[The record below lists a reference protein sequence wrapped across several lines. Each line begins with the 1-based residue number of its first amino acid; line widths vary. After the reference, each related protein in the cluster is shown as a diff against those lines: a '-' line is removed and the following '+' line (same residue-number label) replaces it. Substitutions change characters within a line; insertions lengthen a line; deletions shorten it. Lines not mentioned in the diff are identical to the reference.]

1 MSLDLRATEARR
13 SQPGGSGTSLA
24 TSSALLTLTQ
34 VVGNTGFFVAILV
47 IARELTRDG
56 RGIVAFATTAA
67 LIVARVSEFGMTNAT
82 TVVASR
88 RAEKRPRLLANTLLF
103 ALLCG
108 VVGGSGVAL
117 AMSVGGVGPSLTS
130 LELAAVAGGVL
141 GNTLLDAG
149 CSYLLGVQRVKL
161 WLIVAAPAPWIY
173 AGALIVLAAIGDV
186 SVSAAL
192 VAWAVAHLLWGFGA
206 SIMSVTIHS
215 IGRPDWQLFRE
226 TLHLGVRAWGG
237 TLSRFLNFRLDQL
250 VLGLLATQST
260 LAVYATAVNASE
272 VSLYVPVAVAAAA
285 IPTIARVS
293 PEHRVAQVLA
303 TVRRLLVITFAV
315 VVAAALVGVPLVP
328 LMFGG
333 RYQSAVLP
341 YVILLPGAL
350 GYVAIGVFSSALVN
364 SERPFL
370 SSLPSAVSLVT
381 GVAFDLIL
389 IPPFQASGA
398 AFAATLAFFAGG
410 VTAVVAYRRLT
421 PFGWNAL
428 IPRRADWRVLLAFR
442 RAHAFRDARPVKHWY
457 DQGHHEAS
465 LRLQSLTRS
474 KRMRTVLL
482 MTVLRGVGA
491 MLRDTRRA
499 GSAGW
504 LGAYASGANDAVRQ
518 RRQERRQR
526 LRLRSSQYYAIN
538 HAYRRVRILTGSDWG
553 SGLDWNGVRMLGY
566 HRVTDE
572 RDPLRVRPSVF
583 RAQMEWLLERDLKPI
598 RVDRAISL
606 LPAGADGTY
615 FSVTFDDGY
624 YDNLEIAL
632 PILED
637 LRIPAT
643 IYVVTAVIDG
653 TASFDWYRNPPPAL
667 SWDDLRAI
675 QSGGLVDVQPHTRT
689 HPALTRLG
697 LPAARDEIAGS
708 RADVEAN
715 LGLVCTS
722 FAYPAGIYGSR
733 EAGLVREA
741 GFAAGLT
748 TDPGVN
754 VDLESPF
761 GLRRTLLSAGDTL
774 TDFQA
779 KMRGVL
785 DRTSAL
791 ERMIRARR
799 ATPEG

>member
-1 MSLDLRATEARR
+1 MDLRTTEARR
-13 SQPGGSGTSLA
+13 SEPGGSGTSLA
-24 TSSALLTLTQ
+24 TSSALLTFTQ
-34 VVGNTGFFVAILV
+34 IIGNAGFFVAILV

-88 RAEKRPRLLANTLLF
+88 HAEKRPRLLANTLLV
-103 ALLCG
+103 AAASG

-117 AMSVGGVGPSLTS
+117 AMSIGGIGPKLTA

-149 CSYLLGVQRVKL
+149 YSYLLGVQRVKL
-161 WLIVAAPAPWIY
+161 WSIVAAPAPWIY
-173 AGALIVLAAIGDV
+173 ATVLIVLAAIGDV
-186 SVSAAL
+186 SVTAAL
-192 VAWAVAHLLWGFGA
+192 VAWAVAHLFWGVGA
-206 SIMSVTIHS
+206 CAMSITTHS

-226 TLHLGVRAWGG
+226 TVHLGLRAWGG
-237 TLSRFLNFRLDQL
+237 TLSRFLNFRLDQV

-293 PEHRVAQVLA
+293 PAHRGAQVLA
-303 TVRRLLVITFAV
+303 TVRPLFVITFT
-315 VVAAALVGVPLVP
+315 VVAAAAVVGVPAVP
-328 LMFGG
+328 FMFGH

-341 YVILLPGAL
+341 YLILLPGAL
-350 GYVAIGVFSSALVN
+350 GYVAIGVFSSALLN

-370 SSLPSAVSLVT
+370 SSLPSAVSLLT
-381 GVAFDLIL
+381 GVVFDLIL

-421 PFGWNAL
+421 PFEWSAL

-442 RAHAFRDARPVKHWY
+442 RRRKRVEPQPLTHWY
-457 DQGHHEAS
+457 ERGHREAS
-465 LRLQSLTRS
+465 LRLQNLTRS
-474 KRMRTVLL
+474 QRIKMVLV
-482 MTVLRGVGA
+482 MTVIRGVGVT
-491 MLRDTRRA
+491 LREMIRE
-499 GSAGW
+499 GSAGQF
-504 LGAYASGANDAVRQ
+504 GAYASGANDAVRQ

-526 LRLRSSQYYAIN
+526 LRLRSSRYYTMN
-538 HAYRRVRILTGSDWG
+538 HVYRRVRIVASRDGA
-553 SGLDWNGVRMLGY
+553 SGLDWNGVRILGY

-572 RDPLRVRPSVF
+572 RDPLGVKPSLF
-583 RAQMEWLLERDLKPI
+583 RAQMEWLLERGLEPI
-598 RVDRAISL
+598 RVDRAVSM
-606 LPAGADGTY
+606 LPRGIDRTCFA
-615 FSVTFDDGY
+615 VTFDDGY
-624 YDNLEIAL
+624 YDNLEVAL

-637 LRIPAT
+637 LGIPAT
-643 IYVVTAVIDG
+643 IYVATAVIDG
-653 TASFDWYRNPPPAL
+653 TATFDWYRDPPPAL
-667 SWDDLRAI
+667 SWLDLREI
-675 QSGGLVDVQPHTRT
+675 QRGGLMDVQPHTRT
-689 HPALTRLG
+689 HPALPRLT
-697 LPAARDEIAGS
+697 PEAAWSEIAGS
-708 RADVEAN
+708 KADIQRH
-715 LGLVCTS
+715 LGLVSTS

-733 EAGLVREA
+733 EAALARGA
-741 GFAAGLT
+741 GFVAALT
-748 TDPGVN
+748 TDSGIN

-761 GLRRTLLSAGDTL
+761 QLRRTLLSAGDTL

-779 KMRGVL
+779 KIRGAL

-791 ERMIRARR
+791 ERIVRARR
-799 ATPEG
+799 ATPDG

>member
-1 MSLDLRATEARR
+1 MTMDLPETDARR
-13 SQPGGSGTSLA
+13 NRPGGSGTSLA
-24 TSSALLTLTQ
+24 TSSLLLTLTQ
-34 VVGNTGFFVAILV
+34 IIGNTGFFVAILV

-103 ALLCG
+103 ATFSG
-108 VVGGSGVAL
+108 VVGGTGVAL
-117 AMSVGGVGPSLTS
+117 AIGVAGVGPSLTP

-149 CSYLLGVQRVKL
+149 YSYLLGVQRVKL
-161 WLIVAAPAPWIY
+161 WSVIAAPAPWIY
-173 AGALIVLAAIGDV
+173 ASCLILLAAVGDV

-192 VAWAVAHLLWGFGA
+192 VAWAVAHLFWGIGA
-206 SIMSVTIHS
+206 SVMSVTTHS

-226 TLHLGVRAWGG
+226 TVHLGLRAWGG
-237 TLSRFLNFRLDQL
+237 TLSRFLNFRLDQV

-293 PEHRVAQVLA
+293 PADRGVQVLA
-303 TVRRLLVITFAV
+303 TVRRLLVITFTV

-328 LMFGG
+328 LMFGSL
-333 RYQSAVLP
+333 YQSAVLP
-341 YVILLPGAL
+341 YLILLPGAL

-398 AFAATLAFFAGG
+398 AVAATLAFFAGG
-410 VTAVVAYRRLT
+410 VTAVAAYRRLT
-421 PFGWNAL
+421 PFGWTAL
-428 IPRRADWRVLLAFR
+428 IPRRADWRVLLAYR
-442 RAHAFRDARPVKHWY
+442 RTRIARGPRPIQHWY
-457 DQGHHEAS
+457 DRGHRDAS
-465 LRLQSLTRS
+465 LGFQSLSRAP
-474 KRMRTVLL
+474 RAMLVLIS
-482 MTVLRGVGA
+482 VLRGVGIT
-491 MLRDTRRA
+491 LRNLRREGFA
-499 GSAGW
+499 GQ
-504 LGAYASGANDAVRQ
+504 LGAYTSGANDAVRQ
-518 RRQERRQR
+518 RKQERRQR
-526 LRLRSSQYYAIN
+526 LRLRSSQYYTMG
-538 HAYRRVRILTGSDWG
+538 HAYRRVRIVAGRDAG
-553 SGLDWNGVRMLGY
+553 VGLDWNGVRVLGY
-566 HRVTDE
+566 HRVTNE
-572 RDPLRVRPSVF
+572 RDPLGVKPPLF
-583 RAQMEWLLERDLKPI
+583 RSQMEWLLEHELEPT

-606 LPAGADGTY
+606 LPSGVDAAY

-624 YDNLEIAL
+624 YDNLEVAL

-637 LRIPAT
+637 LGIPAT
-643 IYVVTAVIDG
+643 VYVATAVIDG

-667 SWDDLRAI
+667 SWHDLRELER
-675 QSGGLVDVQPHTRT
+675 GGLVDVQPHTRT
-689 HPALTRLG
+689 HPALPRLG
-697 LPAARDEIAGS
+697 KTAARDEIAGS
-708 RADVEAN
+708 KADVEAN
-715 LGLVCTS
+715 LGHAATT
-722 FAYPAGIYGSR
+722 FAYPAGIYGIR
-733 EAGLVREA
+733 EAELVEEA
-741 GFAAGLT
+741 GFLAALT
-748 TDPGVN
+748 TDSGIN

-761 GLRRTLLSAGDTL
+761 ALRRTLLSAGDTL

-791 ERMIRARR
+791 ERMVRARR